1 MRQSLV
7 AAGWTR
13 TACATSWVSR
23 GSEDAMA
30 SPPAVSDLLAEP
42 RRRVT
47 LEEVRSRRDE
57 ILAAGER
64 HGVTRVRVF
73 GSVARG
79 DATESSDL
87 DLLVDVAPGRS
98 LLDLA
103 SFAIEVQDLMAVFTQ
118 VVTVAGL
125 RERIRPR
132 VLDEAVPL

>member
-1 MRQSLV
+1 
-7 AAGWTR
+7 
-13 TACATSWVSR
+13 
-23 GSEDAMA
+23 MA

-64 HGVTRVRVF
+64 HGVARVRVF